1 MGLINRMLE
10 STIISSHVIES
21 SHSIWI
27 DATADQVYGH
37 IESMPNKFP
46 VFNALERWPLLAVRI
61 FLIGGFKR
69 GIKMLF
75 SKSYYEMAKS
85 NMSKPLAVGGSF
97 GPFVLTEADR
107 GRKYFFSLK
116 TTLFNLEA
124 GYLMDSDGS
133 GARLSLALASSNPNM
148 VQRIYW
154 PFVRPM
160 HFILAKKT
168 LSVIKKDVEKAH

>member
-1 MGLINRMLE
+1 M
-10 STIISSHVIES
+10 IEA

-27 DATADQVYGH
+27 DATAEEVYGH

-46 VFNALERWPLLAVRI
+46 VFKALEKWPLLGVRI

-69 GIKMLF
+69 GIKIMF
-75 SKSYYEMAKS
+75 FKSYYEMAKDS
-85 NMSKPLAVGGSF
+85 MKQPLAVGGSF
-97 GPFVLTEADR
+97 GPFVLTEAVR
-107 GRKYFFSLK
+107 GRKYYFLLR
-116 TTLFNLEA
+116 TMLFNLKA
-124 GYLMDSDGS
+124 GYLMDPEGS
-133 GARLSLALASSNPNM
+133 GSRLSLALASGNPSL

-168 LSVIKKDVEKAH
+168 LSVIKRDVEKAN